1 MKGPSYMNGIDTGKK
16 QKYLS
21 PVKSPE
27 KVNRMIGGQLGNDQ
41 DDALN
46 LNGLVQIK
54 AYESML
60 TDELPAL
67 QCNLLPT
74 QLDHLKVL
82 VCEQED
88 KNHPKLTNEAQMR
101 YEAEKQNQIKQY
113 MDDIIQKLQ

>member
-1 MKGPSYMNGIDTGKK
+1 MKGPNFINGIDGAKK
-16 QKYLS
+16 QKFLS
-21 PVKSPE
+21 PTKTPE
-27 KVNRMIGGQLGNDQ
+27 KYGGKGQYMGNSLSPNGMEN
-41 DDALN
+41 APN

-54 AYESML
+54 AYESMV

-88 KNHPKLTNEAQMR
+88 KNHPKLTNDATNRFET
-101 YEAEKQNQIKQY
+101 EK
-113 MDDIIQKLQ
+113 